1 MQITTATAED
11 QLEKNPK
18 KQYIFLLLQA
28 HTSSWSTTMQRS
40 NTPRIFPPALF
51 YGLALGLAC
60 FVAPQ
65 MALADDEIRAGAV
78 LQVPFSLRAGAPS
91 LEFTD
96 IRLGLSCQ
104 YADVEED
111 EITVTRNF
119 TETYQNGTLVDSAY
133 SYTTRENEGNQ
144 VVGLEGNLFV
154 EPFNRGNVSAELLGF
169 YGSNAIQGALGAG
182 YSFEDD
188 FFLDAKAMFP
198 YSEIGV
204 RFMNEPEIY
213 GGLKTLGTFNPE
225 KRVHRIDAV
234 PTTINTSTVN

>member
-1 MQITTATAED
+1 
-11 QLEKNPK
+11 
-18 KQYIFLLLQA
+18 
-28 HTSSWSTTMQRS
+28 MQRS
-40 NTPRIFPPALF
+40 HTPHLVIPFLF
-51 YGLALGLAC
+51 HGLALGLAC

-65 MALADDEIRAGAV
+65 TVTADDEIRAGAV

-91 LEFTD
+91 LEFAD
-96 IRLGLSCQ
+96 IRLGLTCQ

-111 EITVTRNF
+111 DITVTRNF
-119 TETYQNGTLVDSAY
+119 TETYQNGVLVDSAY

-144 VVGLEGNLFV
+144 VVGLEGNLFI
-154 EPFNRGNVSAELLGF
+154 EPFNRGNISAELLGF

-213 GGLKTLGTFNPE
+213 GGLKTLGTFKPE
-225 KRVHRIDAV
+225 KRVHQIDAV
-234 PTTINTSTVN
+234 PTTISTTSGN